1 MHPRPQG
8 FSLKTRV
15 GREKALASAGHV
27 HSLNIPEKL
36 IYVQPA
42 SQTMSIFSRVWDSKA
57 QDPFNW
63 ALFKCYKF
71 MKGRTGST
79 LSRTKYIKCF
89 IVETSCYRLVLW
101 LNFIVTVELLY
112 DQVESDFVQR
122 QTTMRAFASRIELD
136 WNRIVHQNAS
146 WIRVFSTRAL
156 LKPDHETNKSPHR
169 MQVSPPA
176 RNDDRSP
183 IWNIWRPLI
192 SFLFRG

>member
-1 MHPRPQG
+1 MQPRLQG

-71 MKGRTGST
+71 CERAYRLYVVTHKIYQMLHSWDKLLSTST
-79 LSRTKYIKCF
+79 LTELHRDCGITVRSSRKWFCPTSNNSAGLCLQDWSWLKYNC
-89 IVETSCYRLVLW
+89 SSNCSMDSG
-101 LNFIVTVELLY
+101 LLY
-112 DQVESDFVQR
+112 NPTKK
-122 QTTMRAFASRIELD
+122 QTNLRAGC
-136 WNRIVHQNAS
+136 
-146 WIRVFSTRAL
+146 
-156 LKPDHETNKSPHR
+156 K
-169 MQVSPPA
+169 
-176 RNDDRSP
+176 
-183 IWNIWRPLI
+183 
-192 SFLFRG
+192 